1 MGEGRK
7 GGVIK
12 NKEEVREG
20 QGSERGAREIE
31 GMRRMLNK

>member
-1 MGEGRK
+1 M
-7 GGVIK
+7 IK
-12 NKEEVREG
+12 NKEEVREEG